1 MTYVVIDTN
10 DKQSEAFLEYVKT
23 LPFAKV
29 QKGGNLTTL
38 KAMESAKKRKVTRHK
53 SADELIKFLAK

>member
-29 QKGGNLTTL
+29 QKGANLTTL
-38 KAMESAKKRKVTRHK
+38 KAMESAKKGKTTKHK
-53 SADELIKFLAK
+53 SSGDLIKFLNK